1 LTQELVGQSPLSR
14 VQRLGT
20 RLRRLTEPAQQRISH
35 RPRIDSILAALDSM
49 FDLGHL
55 LTILIHVGLASN
67 IGTVP
72 AALDRV

>member
-1 LTQELVGQSPLSR
+1 LTKELVGQSPLSR
-14 VQRLGT
+14 VQMLGT
-20 RLRRLTEPAQQRISH
+20 PLCRLTQPAQQRISH
-35 RPRIDSILAALDSM
+35 RPRIDSVLPALDSM

-55 LTILIHVGLASN
+55 LTILIHVGLASC